1 MPGAEQGDLK
11 LLLSVV
17 KEAGAIAMEKF
28 HGHPKSWHKP
38 DGTTVTE
45 TDIAVDEFLRTTI
58 TKARPNDGWLSE
70 ETPDDG
76 SRLQRGRFWIADPID
91 GTRLYL
97 ASENGWGIGAAL
109 IEGGEVQLSAL
120 LLPSQEKLF
129 HAIQGEGAFLNG
141 EKLELRASSSASVI
155 APRSFAGPLGEAGFQ
170 FQSGNHLP
178 LLLRFAAI
186 AEGHLAGAI
195 TLGEKNDW
203 DVAAGHL
210 ILTEAGGTVST
221 GQGDNIVY
229 NRKEAWQPGVVAA
242 SPQWHGAL
250 VDLVRHH

>member
-1 MPGAEQGDLK
+1 LPGGEPDDLQ

-17 KEAGAIAMEKF
+17 REAGIIAMEKF
-28 HGHPKSWHKP
+28 RKHPESWHKP

-45 TDIAVDEFLRTTI
+45 TDIAVDKFLRTTI
-58 TKARPNDGWLSE
+58 GKARPDDGWLSE
-70 ETPDDG
+70 ETPNDG
-76 SRLQRGRFWIADPID
+76 SRLNRGRFWIADPID

-97 ASENGWGIGAAL
+97 AGENGWGIGVAL
-109 IEGGEVQLSAL
+109 IEDGEVQLSAL

-129 HAIQGEGAFLNG
+129 HAIRDAGAFLNG
-141 EKLELRASSSASVI
+141 RHIALPGSASASVI

-170 FQSGNHLP
+170 FQPGSHLP

-186 AEGHLAGAI
+186 TEGHLAGAI

-203 DVAAGHL
+203 DIAAGHL
-210 ILTEAGGTVST
+210 ILTEAGGVVST
-221 GQGDNIVY
+221 GQGDSIVY
-229 NRKEAWQPGVVAA
+229 NRKEAWQPGVIAA

-250 VDLVRHH
+250 VDFVRHH

>member
-1 MPGAEQGDLK
+1 MPGGNRNDLD
-11 LLLSVV
+11 LLLSAT
-17 KEAGAIAMEKF
+17 KEAGKLARGKF
-28 HGHPKSWHKP
+28 RNHPKSWHKP

-58 TKARPNDGWLSE
+58 TRARPDDGWLSE

-76 SRLQRGRFWIADPID
+76 SRLQHRRFWIADPID
-91 GTRLYL
+91 GTRMFL
-97 ASENGWGIGAAL
+97 AGEDNWGIGVAL
-109 IEGGEVQLSAL
+109 IEDGEVRLSAL
-120 LLPSQEKLF
+120 LLPAQEKLF
-129 HAIQGEGAFLNG
+129 HAIRREGAFLNG
-141 EKLELRASSSASVI
+141 QKIGLSASSASVI

-170 FQSGNHLP
+170 YQSGSHLP

-186 AEGHLAGAI
+186 AEGKLAGAI

-210 ILTEAGGTVST
+210 ILTEAGGIVST
-221 GQGDNIVY
+221 GHGDNIVY

-242 SPQWHGAL
+242 GPQWHGAL

>member
-1 MPGAEQGDLK
+1 MPGGNRSDLD
-11 LLLSVV
+11 LLLSAT
-17 KEAGAIAMEKF
+17 KAAGAVAMEKF
-28 HGHPKSWHKP
+28 RKHPKSWHKP

-58 TKARPNDGWLSE
+58 SKARPDDGWLSE

-76 SRLQRGRFWIADPID
+76 SRLQRRRFWIADPID
-91 GTRLYL
+91 GTRMFL
-97 ASENGWGIGAAL
+97 AGEDSWGIGVAL
-109 IEGGEVQLSAL
+109 IEDGKVQLSAL

-129 HAIQGEGAFLNG
+129 HAIKDEGAFTNG
-141 EKLELRASSSASVI
+141 EKLELGASSPASVI
-155 APRSFAGPLGEAGFQ
+155 APRSFAGTLGEAGFQ
-170 FQSGNHLP
+170 YQSGSHLP

-186 AEGHLAGAI
+186 AEGKLAGAI

-210 ILTEAGGTVST
+210 ILTEAGGIIST

-229 NRKEAWQPGVVAA
+229 NRKQAWQPDVIAA
-242 SPQWHGAL
+242 GPQWHGAL

>member
-1 MPGAEQGDLK
+1 MPGGEASDLK
-11 LLLSVV
+11 LLLSVI
-17 KEAGAIAMEKF
+17 KEAGKIAMEKF
-28 HGHPKSWHKP
+28 QKHPKSWHKP

-45 TDIAVDEFLRTTI
+45 TDIVVDEFLRTTI
-58 TKARPNDGWLSE
+58 TEAHPDDGWLSE

-76 SRLQRGRFWIADPID
+76 SRLQRRRFWIADPID
-91 GTRLYL
+91 GTKLYL
-97 ASENGWGIGAAL
+97 AGENGWGIGAAL

-120 LLPSQEKLF
+120 LLPSQDKMF
-129 HAIQGEGAFLNG
+129 HAIKSEGAFLNDDR
-141 EKLELRASSSASVI
+141 LRLGSSSSASVI

-170 FQSGNHLP
+170 FQSGSHLP

-203 DVAAGHL
+203 DIAAGHL

-221 GQGDNIVY
+221 GHGDNIVY
-229 NRKEAWQPGVVAA
+229 NRRQAWQPGVVAA
-242 SPQWHGAL
+242 GPQWHGAL